1 MSGELEPLSR
11 HEMRASHEDRDSIV
25 ERLRIAAGDGRIDH
39 DELDQRIEAAMSART
54 YGELEV
60 IVRDLPE
67 APGTALRPPV
77 RRPDAEPEQAVTVT
91 HGKVTRS
98 GPWNV
103 PQRLTVS
110 ARHGNVVLDFNDAVF
125 SGVREVEVNLD
136 VHHSNIRLMLPEGS
150 VIDDALTNRRHSNVS
165 IRGFDAA
172 GAGGVVVRLTGSA
185 AHANVRA
192 WRLSARTRRLLFR
205 RGQQRKELGR

>member
-25 ERLRIAAGDGRIDH
+25 ERLRVAAGDGRIDH

-67 APGTALRPPV
+67 APGTALRPPL
-77 RRPDAEPEQAVTVT
+77 RRADAEPEQTVSVS
-91 HGKVTRS
+91 HGKVTKY

-110 ARHGNVVLDFNDAVF
+110 ARHSNVVLDFNDAVF
-125 SGVREVEVNLD
+125 SGAREVELNLN
-136 VHHSNIRLMLPEGS
+136 VQHSNVRLMLPEGS
-150 VIDDALTNRRHSNVS
+150 VVDDALTERRHSNVTA
-165 IRGFDAA
+165 RGFDAA
-172 GAGGVVVRLTGSA
+172 AVGGVVVRLTGSA
-185 AHANVRA
+185 AHANIRA
-192 WRLSARTRRLLFR
+192 WKISERTRRLLFR
-205 RGQQRKELGR
+205 RGRQKEIGR